1 MIQSKKELDFYIK
14 ADYMMNRGY
23 FKPTF
28 KQRLKAILSPDYIMD
43 FLITMRRVDY
53 YTQTRQ
59 TIPLIINKFKY
70 KKLSIKLGFSIGA
83 EVFGYGLVIPHYGTI
98 VVGENNRIG
107 NYAVLHSSTCI
118 TARQKVIGNNFYL
131 STGAKVTTGENLSD
145 NIMVSAN
152 SVVTK
157 GYSQGNVLLVGA
169 PAIIKKTIPSWYE
182 YQGGNTID
190 KVRAI
195 EKLRMQMGIFQE

>member
-53 YTQTRQ
+53 YTQTKQ

-195 EKLRMQMGIFQE
+195 EELKIRMGISRK

>member
-23 FKPTF
+23 FKPSF

-53 YTQTRQ
+53 YTQQ
-59 TIPLIINKFKY
+59 AIPLIINKFKY

-131 STGAKVTTGENLSD
+131 STGAKVTTGENLGD

>member
-53 YTQTRQ
+53 YTQTKQ

-195 EKLRMQMGIFQE
+195 EELKIRMGISIK

>member
-23 FKPTF
+23 FKPSF

-53 YTQTRQ
+53 YTQTKQ
-59 TIPLIINKFKY
+59 AIPLIINKFKY

-131 STGAKVTTGENLSD
+131 STGAKVTTGENLGD

>member
-1 MIQSKKELDFYIK
+1 
-14 ADYMMNRGY
+14 
-23 FKPTF
+23 
-28 KQRLKAILSPDYIMD
+28 
-43 FLITMRRVDY
+43 
-53 YTQTRQ
+53 
-59 TIPLIINKFKY
+59 
-70 KKLSIKLGFSIGA
+70 
-83 EVFGYGLVIPHYGTI
+83 
-98 VVGENNRIG
+98 
-107 NYAVLHSSTCI
+107 
-118 TARQKVIGNNFYL
+118 
-131 STGAKVTTGENLSD
+131 
-145 NIMVSAN
+145 MVSAN

>member
-53 YTQTRQ
+53 YTQTKQ
-59 TIPLIINKFKY
+59 YIPLIINKFKY

-131 STGAKVTTGENLSD
+131 STGAKVTTSENLSD

-157 GYSQGNVLLVGA
+157 GCSQGNVLLVGA
-169 PAIIKKTIPSWYE
+169 PAAAKKTIPSWYE
-182 YQGGNTID
+182 YQGGKAID

-195 EKLRMQMGIFQE
+195 EELKIQMGISRE

>member
-1 MIQSKKELDFYIK
+1 
-14 ADYMMNRGY
+14 MNRGY
-23 FKPTF
+23 FKPSF

-53 YTQTRQ
+53 YTQTKQ
-59 TIPLIINKFKY
+59 AIPLIINKFKY

-98 VVGENNRIG
+98 CSGENNRIG

-118 TARQKVIGNNFYL
+118 TARHKVIGNNFYL
-131 STGAKVTTGENLSD
+131 STGAKVTTGENLGD